1 MTNEVKEVK
10 GVMILNDKGG
20 FWSNEIYTG
29 LESAE
34 SEVIE
39 SFADNGKVLFSIGK
53 KLKFV
58 TVTAKI
64 EITGPAV

>member
-1 MTNEVKEVK
+1 MNEVKEVK
-10 GVMILNDKGG
+10 GVMVLNDKGG

-34 SEVIE
+34 SEVIKC
-39 SFADNGKVLFSIGK
+39 FAGDSRVLFSIGK
-53 KLKFV
+53 KFKFV

>member
-10 GVMILNDKGG
+10 GVMILNTLGD
-20 FWSNEIYTG
+20 FWSDRLFYNAKQAKQYLREYGYVNT
-29 LESAE
+29 
-34 SEVIE
+34 
-39 SFADNGKVLFSIGK
+39 NGRRF
-53 KLKFV
+53 KFV